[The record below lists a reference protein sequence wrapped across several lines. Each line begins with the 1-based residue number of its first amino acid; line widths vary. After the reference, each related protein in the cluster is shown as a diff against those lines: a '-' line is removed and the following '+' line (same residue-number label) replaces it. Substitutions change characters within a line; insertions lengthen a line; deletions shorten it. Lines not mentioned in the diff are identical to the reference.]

1 MGIMES
7 MAFSTTFSRHFMAT
21 EVSATGGKSFKSSQV
36 NLLCL
41 PGEKFVWIWAIA
53 ASHQYETT
61 YNIQTVHHMG
71 KCKIVEHSIGKSQIR
86 KRSVKTI
93 GQTGSK
99 TVVLS
104 IVQTSI
110 HVQK

>member
-1 MGIMES
+1 ML
-7 MAFSTTFSRHFMAT
+7 
-21 EVSATGGKSFKSSQV
+21 KSSQV

-53 ASHQYETT
+53 AHISMKQHTT
-61 YNIQTVHHMG
+61 YNIQSVHHMG
-71 KCKIVEHSIGKSQIR
+71 KCKIVVHSIGKSQIR
-86 KRSVKTI
+86 KLSVKTI

-99 TVVLS
+99 TVVHS

-110 HVQK
+110 HVQR